1 MGARKSWEAGA
12 ADKSG
17 SQGRQKKQGVR
28 VARKIWEVSNRH
40 VTMTTSIEQ

>member
-28 VARKIWEVSNRH
+28 GARK
-40 VTMTTSIEQ
+40 SIIPHHEKPHPAKVKV